1 MKKDLVIVGLLF
13 IVIIIL
19 GVNIKQYYQIKYLD
33 KDLKTTTQ
41 VVYWLSDK
49 LDTAY
54 TMVDSLNEEL
64 NIVTNELDD
73 FKNKDRLLKDL
84 VRDR

>member
-13 IVIIIL
+13 IVIVIL
-19 GVNIKQYYQIKYLD
+19 GVNIKQYYQIKYLE

-64 NIVTNELDD
+64 TIVTNELDD
-73 FKNKDRLLKDL
+73 FKKKDRLLKDL

>member
-19 GVNIKQYYQIKYLD
+19 GVNIKQYYQIKYLE

-64 NIVTNELDD
+64 TIVNNELDD

>member
-13 IVIIIL
+13 VVIVIL
-19 GVNIKQYYQIKYLD
+19 GVNIKQYYQIKYLE
-33 KDLKTTTQ
+33 KDLKNTTQ

-49 LDTAY
+49 LDTSY

-64 NIVTNELDD
+64 TIVTNELDD
-73 FKNKDRLLKDL
+73 FKKKDRLLKDL

>member
-19 GVNIKQYYQIKYLD
+19 GVNIKQYYQIKYLE

-64 NIVTNELDD
+64 TIVTNELDD
-73 FKNKDRLLKDL
+73 FKKKDRLLKDL

>member
-13 IVIIIL
+13 IVIVIL
-19 GVNIKQYYQIKYLD
+19 GVNIKQYYQIKYLE
-33 KDLKTTTQ
+33 KDLKATTQ

-64 NIVTNELDD
+64 TIVTNELDD